1 MLSVESHGRYEPG
14 RRRMAGTMIPEK
26 SILITGCSSGIG
38 LEAAKTLK
46 GRGWRVLATARK
58 AEDRAR
64 LEKELGV
71 ETLPLELAD
80 GLSIARCADAALAKT
95 NGKLGAL
102 YNNAAYGV
110 IGAMEDIT
118 GDVLRRHFEI
128 NVIGTHELTRQ
139 IIPAMR
145 ANGSGRIVNCSSVLG
160 LVSGPFRGPYCASK
174 FALEAMTDAMR
185 QELAGSGVFV
195 STLEPGPIRSEFLAT
210 TAATFRTNVDAA
222 RSVHRETYER
232 RMKAL
237 EDDTQS
243 RFKLGPEAVVKKLVH
258 ALESARPKAHYKISP
273 HTHIIS
279 ALKRVLPRSAIGAL
293 MARS

>member
-1 MLSVESHGRYEPG
+1 MS
-14 RRRMAGTMIPEK
+14 PEK

-38 LEAAKTLK
+38 LEAARTLK
-46 GRGWRVLATARK
+46 ARGWRVLATARK
-58 AEDRAR
+58 AND
-64 LEKELGV
+64 LERIEREIGV
-71 ETLPLELAD
+71 ETVPLELAD
-80 GLSIARCADAALAKT
+80 GSSIARCAEMVLDRT
-95 NGKLGAL
+95 SGRLGAL

-118 GDVLRRHFEI
+118 GDVLRRHLEV
-128 NVIGTHELTRQ
+128 NVIGPHELTRQ

-174 FALEAMTDAMR
+174 FALEALTDSMR
-185 QELAGSGVFV
+185 QELAGSGISV

-210 TAATFRTNVDAA
+210 TIATFKANVDIK
-222 RSVHRETYER
+222 RSVYRKTYER
-232 RMKAL
+232 RLAAM
-237 EDDTQS
+237 ENDTQS

-258 ALESARPKAHYKISP
+258 ALESPRPRAHYKISP
-273 HTHIIS
+273 HTHIIA
-279 ALKRVLPRSAIGAL
+279 ALKRVLPRSAIDAL